1 MDGKSN
7 LPSALPSDQ
16 IQKSQDKPLR
26 SSTSP
31 VSEVPSSS
39 QRTETSDSSSAVP
52 KTELP
57 SSQKPSNVS
66 SSSGHTSKN
75 TSFASQRTHF
85 SRSDAPSPE
94 SEGLQAG
101 ASFSRSDAPSPESG
115 SFQSQRSGLSR
126 SGMLESEGV
135 EERDFR
141 SEESGAPTS
150 STASRSSSSTRRS
163 KQGIKSE
170 AFI

>member
-1 MDGKSN
+1 MD
-7 LPSALPSDQ
+7 
-16 IQKSQDKPLR
+16 DKTLS

-52 KTELP
+52 KKELP
-57 SSQKPSNVS
+57 SSQKPSTVS
-66 SSSGHTSKN
+66 FSSGQTSKN
-75 TSFASQRTHF
+75 TSFASQGTHF

-94 SEGLQAG
+94 SERLQAG

-115 SFQSQRSGLSR
+115 SFQSQRSGLSH
-126 SGMLESEGV
+126 SDVLKSEGV

-150 STASRSSSSTRRS
+150 STASRSSSLSTRRRE
-163 KQGIKSE
+163 QGIKSE